1 MANAI
6 YPLTKQAFLSP
17 GSGSI
22 DLSADTIRL
31 ALVLTAYTFSAA
43 HQFFSDLGTN
53 VVGGQAG
60 ISGNQPFT
68 SKTVTNGVFNGA
80 SPLTFTAIT
89 GTQISYLVG
98 FKDTTVAGTSR
109 LIFFID
115 TATGLPITP
124 NGGNITVTLDTGANK
139 IFAL

>member
-6 YPLTKQAFLSP
+6 YPLAKQAFLSP

-31 ALVLTAYTFSAA
+31 CLVLTAYTFSTA

-53 VVGGQAG
+53 VIGGQAG
-60 ISGNQPFT
+60 ISGNPAFA
-68 SKTVTNGVFNGA
+68 SKTVTNGVFNA
-80 SPLTFTAIT
+80 TSPVTFTAIS
-89 GTQISYLVG
+89 GTQVSFIVG

-109 LIFFID
+109 LIFYID